1 MKSSDKEFIAEAE
14 EILEEA
20 GRLLLIVQDTYPKG
34 TDPDSIN
41 ALFRALHTLKGLS
54 GLFGLQSVTDLS
66 HALESLLD
74 DVRLGKIAISD
85 DVIGFLF
92 KNLDLLRGIVENLDN
107 ERDVDVSGHINEVH
121 AFRKSLEG
129 VDEVRSLNGVIED
142 GLLKTLSEY
151 EEHRLKTNIGA
162 GKGIYVVT
170 TVFGMLDFDKP
181 LEELTALIKSLGELI
196 STLPTSTD
204 IPSDSIGFNLMFGSA
219 ETLDELK
226 GKVGYEINV
235 LVEPEGAIEVQA
247 FGEGEGDE
255 AIVEPDS
262 GKTTGADTSPAT
274 RESSLKTATTTVR
287 VDIEKLDR
295 ILNTIGELSLVKGGI
310 KRISNE
316 MSETYGRSSLVV
328 DMFKISKNLNR
339 KLSELQEQVLEVR
352 MVPIGQ
358 IFGRLSQVIRR
369 YSREVGK
376 KIDLTMFGEETEID
390 KFIAEGVID
399 PLVHVVRNAIDHGIE
414 PKDERIGKGKRK
426 DGTVILKAYQRGN
439 YVVIDVSDDG
449 RGIDIEKIRKKAIDK
464 GLIEEGASL
473 SKREIIEFIFLPGF
487 STRDTVSEVSGRGV
501 GLDIVREHLSSIGGF
516 SDVLT
521 EKDEGTTITLTIP
534 ITLAIIK
541 SLLVRVGS
549 ERFAVPLTSISET
562 HAIEHAEI
570 KTIEGREV
578 YSLRGEMIP
587 AARLNSIFDIKSD
600 DKGRSFSV
608 VIGFGERKIGLLI
621 DELLGQHEVVVKSLG
636 DYFKEHKGFAGAA
649 EIGRHEVILV
659 LDVESVIEGSLTR
672 QKGAMNV

>member
-1 MKSSDKEFIAEAE
+1 M
-14 EILEEA
+14 
-20 GRLLLIVQDTYPKG
+20 
-34 TDPDSIN
+34 
-41 ALFRALHTLKGLS
+41 
-54 GLFGLQSVTDLS
+54 
-66 HALESLLD
+66 
-74 DVRLGKIAISD
+74 
-85 DVIGFLF
+85 
-92 KNLDLLRGIVENLDN
+92 
-107 ERDVDVSGHINEVH
+107 
-121 AFRKSLEG
+121 
-129 VDEVRSLNGVIED
+129 
-142 GLLKTLSEY
+142 
-151 EEHRLKTNIGA
+151 
-162 GKGIYVVT
+162 
-170 TVFGMLDFDKP
+170 
-181 LEELTALIKSLGELI
+181 
-196 STLPTSTD
+196 
-204 IPSDSIGFNLMFGSA
+204 
-219 ETLDELK
+219 
-226 GKVGYEINV
+226 
-235 LVEPEGAIEVQA
+235 
-247 FGEGEGDE
+247 
-255 AIVEPDS
+255 
-262 GKTTGADTSPAT
+262 
-274 RESSLKTATTTVR
+274 
-287 VDIEKLDR
+287 DIEKLDR

-310 KRISNE
+310 KRISDE

-390 KFIAEGVID
+390 KFIAEEVID

-414 PKDERIGKGKRK
+414 SEDERVKKGKRK

-449 RGIDIEKIRKKAIDK
+449 RGIDIEKIMKKAIDK